1 MNCLAQRINFYRVFP
16 PMMHIH
22 QDLHYLWR
30 HQDHALLLLRLSSQ
44 ILMSLVPVWMMVAL
58 LMVANGVGVR
68 SIPNREFDS
77 MLNTVRARGYDLF
90 CNAIVTSDLKI
101 DILSDANSSRDAFTF
116 FAPTDASLFAL
127 DMTLTASSYTDT
139 LRFHVVP
146 LRLSL
151 AQLRLLPD
159 GYTLPTLLPHRR
171 LHLAH
176 RTSSSPASISV
187 AGVDVAFPGI
197 FYGRNVVV
205 HGLAGILSLRSNNSP
220 SPSPIPSEDRWFFS
234 PRSSPNSPA
243 NHPILAPF
251 HVTNRSGSP
260 APFEAP
266 APAASPV
273 DAPEGEPDWT
283 VYPPVAESPR
293 YPDSAISLPPEEY
306 SDSAAPAPEGIR
318 KCLNPDEGLE
328 ESVMQCYAA

>member
-1 MNCLAQRINFYRVFP
+1 MTC
-16 PMMHIH
+16 
-22 QDLHYLWR
+22 
-30 HQDHALLLLRLSSQ
+30 
-44 ILMSLVPVWMMVAL
+44 SLVPVWMMVAL

-127 DMTLTASSYTDT
+127 DMTLTASSYT
-139 LRFHVVP
+139 RHSPFPRRPSPP
-146 LRLSL
+146 LPRP
-151 AQLRLLPD
+151 AP
-159 GYTLPTLLPHRR
+159 PPPRR
-171 LHLAH
+171 LH
-176 RTSSSPASISV
+176 SPHA
-187 AGVDVAFPGI
+187 P
-197 FYGRNVVV
+197 
-205 HGLAGILSLRSNNSP
+205 P
-220 SPSPIPSEDRWFFS
+220 SPPPP
-234 PRSSPNSPA
+234 PRPPHFLLPRLYLRRRRRRCFPWHLLRPPNSPA